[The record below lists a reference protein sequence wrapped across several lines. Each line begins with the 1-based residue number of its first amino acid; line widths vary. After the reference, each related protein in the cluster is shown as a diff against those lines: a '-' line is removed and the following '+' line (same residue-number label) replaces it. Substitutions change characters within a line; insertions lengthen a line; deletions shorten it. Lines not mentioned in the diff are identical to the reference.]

1 MNEPLAQEVL
11 EALGEMTQPVGAKAL
26 AEYVG
31 LSVLDVSKAAHQ
43 LLKSGLVTK
52 DRDARYSVVKQ
63 PEAKEM
69 KQETKQEQERKKYTP
84 AEFVELCQ
92 KVTLLSW
99 SAKKKARRIEEL
111 AKIEKEL
118 HDLISIHI

>member
-1 MNEPLAQEVL
+1 VNESLVQEVF
-11 EALGEMTQPVGAKAL
+11 EALSEMESPVGAKAL

-52 DRDARYSVVKQ
+52 DRDAKYSVVRQ
-63 PEAKEM
+63 PEKQEM
-69 KQETKQEQERKKYTP
+69 KQDTTQERKKYTP

-99 SAKKKARRIEEL
+99 SAKKKAKRIEEL
-111 AKIEKEL
+111 QKIEKEL